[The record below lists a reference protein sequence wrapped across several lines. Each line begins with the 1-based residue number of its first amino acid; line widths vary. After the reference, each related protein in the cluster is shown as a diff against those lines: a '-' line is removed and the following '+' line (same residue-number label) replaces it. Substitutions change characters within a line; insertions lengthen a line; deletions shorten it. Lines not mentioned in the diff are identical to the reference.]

1 LGRYA
6 TRQGTYVE
14 YECRVTASGSLIR
27 VPSFLATVQI
37 PRWIS
42 IEIDL
47 DPPTW
52 LVPGSTS
59 NVEPGTTTTYVLVVL
74 TRAPVQK
81 KLGGPDQL
89 AGNTKESPRGRGRV
103 LSRVHHS
110 DVEGIQGSRPQIL
123 FWGGWLPKIAHHG
136 DNPPLA
142 HPLHAISPPPR

>member
-1 LGRYA
+1 MGHYA

-27 VPSFLATVQI
+27 VPPFLATVQI

-74 TRAPVQK
+74 SLRAVRAWYYHYISIGSAR
-81 KLGGPDQL
+81 LYS
-89 AGNTKESPRGRGRV
+89 NV
-103 LSRVHHS
+103 IHS
-110 DVEGIQGSRPQIL
+110 E
-123 FWGGWLPKIAHHG
+123 
-136 DNPPLA
+136 N
-142 HPLHAISPPPR
+142 